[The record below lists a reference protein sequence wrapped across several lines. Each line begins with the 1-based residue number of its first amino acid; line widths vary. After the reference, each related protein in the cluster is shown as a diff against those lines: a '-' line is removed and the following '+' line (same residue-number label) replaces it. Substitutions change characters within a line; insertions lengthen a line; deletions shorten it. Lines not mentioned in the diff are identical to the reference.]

1 MTRPV
6 VTLLSDYGLQD
17 EFVGVCHGVIAR
29 ICPEARIID
38 VTHGVAPQD
47 VVGGALRLQAALP
60 YLPTGVHVGV
70 VDPGVGSERR
80 AVAIRCPDGQI
91 LVGPDNG
98 LLWPAAERGG
108 GIAEAVEI
116 SSSPFVLEPV
126 SATFHG
132 RDIFAPVAAH
142 LAAGRLLSE
151 AGQPLD
157 PDRLIRLDLPRVVI
171 EDGHVRATV
180 LLVDRFGNVQLNCRD
195 RDVPFPVGA
204 EVKIGS
210 TPASYGT
217 KFTDAAP
224 GELILYPDAGGF
236 LALAVNRGSAAQRLG
251 LASGSEVELEQTGTG
266 RA

>member
-1 MTRPV
+1 MSVPV
-6 VTLLSDYGLQD
+6 VSLMTDYGLQD

-60 YLPTGVHVGV
+60 YLPAGVHVGV

-80 AVAIRCPDGQI
+80 AVAFRCADGQI

-98 LLWPAAERGG
+98 LLWPAAERAG
-108 GIAEAVEI
+108 GIAEGVDI
-116 SSSPFVLEPV
+116 SDSPFRLEPV

-142 LAAGRLLSE
+142 LAAGRSLSE

-157 PDRLIRLDLPRVVI
+157 SGRLIRLDLPRAVI
-171 EDGHVRATV
+171 QDGRLRATV

-195 RDVPFPVGA
+195 GDVQFPPGS
-204 EVKIGS
+204 EIDIGS
-210 TPASYGT
+210 TRAIYAT
-217 KFTDAAP
+217 TFMDAAP
-224 GELILYPDAGGF
+224 GELILYPDAAGF
-236 LALAVNRGSAAQRLG
+236 LALAVNQGSAAERLG
-251 LASGSEVELEQTGTG
+251 LASGSEVELEQKGTG

>member
-1 MTRPV
+1 MSAPV
-6 VTLLSDYGLQD
+6 VSLLTDYGLQD

-47 VVGGALRLQAALP
+47 VIGGALRLQAALP
-60 YLPTGVHVGV
+60 YLPAGVHVGV

-80 AVAIRCPDGQI
+80 AVTIRCADGQI

-98 LLWPAAERGG
+98 LLWPAAERSG

-116 SSSPFVLEPV
+116 SASPFRLEQV

-142 LAAGRLLSE
+142 LAAGRSVSE
-151 AGQPLD
+151 VGQPLD
-157 PDRLIRLDLPRVVI
+157 PDRVIRLELPQLVI
-171 EDGHVRATV
+171 EDGRRVRATV
-180 LLVDRFGNVQLNCRD
+180 LLVDRFGNLRLNCRD
-195 RDVPFPVGA
+195 EDMDFPPGA
-204 EVKIGS
+204 ELRIGS
-210 TPASYGT
+210 ARVLYGA

-224 GELILYPDAGGF
+224 GELVLYPDAAGS
-236 LALAVNRGSAAQRLG
+236 LAVAVNQGSAAERLSLSPG
-251 LASGSEVELEQTGTG
+251 DELEIGHP
-266 RA
+266 